1 MENKQEEKKARRSFW
16 KGFAIGT
23 IGIGLV
29 IVEAVRGG
37 KDIKQAVSLVKGKFE
52 SKPKST
58 ENQNRQ
64 NNNGS
69 WNNKRK

>member
-16 KGFAIGT
+16 KGFAFGT

-29 IVEAVRGG
+29 IAEVVRGG
-37 KDIKQAVSLVKGKFE
+37 KDIKQAVSWVKGKFE
-52 SKPKST
+52 PKPKVT

-64 NNNGS
+64 NINGN